1 MNDVAT
7 QLHQAPSLNL
17 DALISN
23 ARFTILL
30 GKNGSG
36 KSTVLR
42 NFDAQ
47 NQVRTK
53 YITPERGGTLQY
65 DPGTDS
71 NMARNENWIIQDRR
85 KNRTE
90 YFRQQSIA
98 QFRNLEVLVLREI
111 EQNKDGLRNTAYS
124 FDDTLRKIN
133 ELLPVIELQRSD
145 RGFKI
150 HAKRGNVIPED
161 QISSSEAELIA
172 LAIEVLVFAHE
183 TRNNKVLFLD
193 EPDVHLHPD
202 LQQKFIQ
209 FVEQLAVERDFKIV
223 IATHSTAIIG
233 AFTRRDDLQIVP
245 ITMRGQSH
253 FKSFKY
259 SEICHNILPI
269 FGAHPLS
276 TQFNRSPVLL
286 VEGEDDVRVFERF
299 VRSSEG
305 KMRFSPCAVGS
316 LDKMHE
322 WESWLNEFLPSIY
335 DNPKGFSLR
344 DLDNSPQCEIDDFG
358 CVVRARLNCYAI
370 ENLLLTEE
378 CLGKHGFKPAEFQK
392 ILKDWVSQ
400 NGTHSSVA
408 IISAITNG
416 FDERRTMNIKDAR
429 NILVE
434 RLGSK
439 KPWEVIIGQLLAEN
453 IDNRDNSSHS
463 IREYLGPGVIGKL
476 LSGR

>member
-1 MNDVAT
+1 MNDTAMQPRQV
-7 QLHQAPSLNL
+7 PIMNL

-71 NMARNENWIIQDRR
+71 NMAQNENWIIQDRR

-90 YFRQQSIA
+90 RFRQQSIA

-111 EQNKDGLRNTAYS
+111 EQNKNGLRNTDYS

-133 ELLPVIELQRSD
+133 KLLPVIELRRSD

-150 HAKRGNVIPED
+150 YSKNGGVIAED
-161 QISSSEAELIA
+161 QISSGEAELIS

-183 TRNNKVLFLD
+183 TRNSKVLLLD

-209 FVEQLAVERDFKIV
+209 FVEQLAIERDFKIV

-233 AFTRRDDLQIVP
+233 AFMQRDDLQIVP
-245 ITMRGQSH
+245 ITMRGQSE
-253 FKSFKY
+253 FKFFKY

-286 VEGEDDVRVFERF
+286 VEGEDDMRVFEQF

-305 KMRFSPCAVGS
+305 RIRFSPCAVGTI
-316 LDKMHE
+316 DKMHD
-322 WESWLNEFLPSIY
+322 WEDWLNEFLPSIY
-335 DNPKGFSLR
+335 DSPKGFSLR
-344 DLDNSPQCEIDDFG
+344 DLDSSPQCEIDDVG

-378 CLGKHGFKPAEFQK
+378 CLGKHGFKPAAFHK
-392 ILKDWVSQ
+392 ILKDWLSQ
-400 NGTHSSVA
+400 NSAHSSVETV
-408 IISAITNG
+408 SAIVDG
-416 FDERRTMNIKDAR
+416 FDERRTIKIKDAR
-429 NILVE
+429 NVLVE

-453 IDNRDNSSHS
+453 IDNGNKSSHS